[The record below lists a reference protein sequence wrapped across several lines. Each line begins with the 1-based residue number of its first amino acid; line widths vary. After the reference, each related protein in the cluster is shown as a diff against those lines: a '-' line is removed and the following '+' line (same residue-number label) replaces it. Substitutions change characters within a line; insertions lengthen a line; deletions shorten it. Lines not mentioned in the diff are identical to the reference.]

1 MKLSKVFIDGIF
13 KNNPILIQLIGLCS
27 VLAVTTTVI
36 NSFSMGMAVIFVAA
50 MSNAVV
56 SAIRKFTPDKIRIP
70 IFIVVIATFVT
81 IVQMVLNAY
90 ALAIYESLGIF
101 LPLIVVNCLILG
113 RAEGFAYKNKVIPSL
128 VDGLGAGFGYTLSVL
143 LMGIFRELFGS
154 GTLMA
159 GTAMEIKVLPDII
172 PRIGVLTAPAGAFI
186 TLGFLIAVFKYFVNK
201 KMA

>member
-1 MKLSKVFIDGIF
+1 MNLWKVFKDGIF

-27 VLAVTTTVI
+27 VLAVTTSVI
-36 NSFSMGMAVIFVAA
+36 NSLSMGVAVTFVAA
-50 MSNAVV
+50 MSNMVV
-56 SAIRKFTPDKIRIP
+56 SAIRKITPSKIRIP

-90 ALAIYESLGIF
+90 AIDIYNSLGIF

-128 VDGLGAGFGYTLSVL
+128 VDGLGAGVGYTLSVVV
-143 LMGIFRELFGS
+143 MGVVRELFGS
-154 GTLMA
+154 GTLLD
-159 GTAMEIKVLPDII
+159 IQILPDSI
-172 PRIGVLTAPAGAFI
+172 PKIGVLVAPAGAFI
-186 TLGFLIAVFKYFVNK
+186 TLGYFIALFKHLVNK

>member
-1 MKLSKVFIDGIF
+1 MNLWKVFKDGIF

-27 VLAVTTTVI
+27 VLAVTTSVI
-36 NSFSMGMAVIFVAA
+36 NSLSMGIAVTFVAA
-50 MSNAVV
+50 MSNMVV
-56 SAIRKFTPDKIRIP
+56 SAIRKITPSKIRIP

-90 ALAIYESLGIF
+90 AIDIYNSLGIF

-128 VDGLGAGFGYTLSVL
+128 VDGLGAGVGYTLSVVV
-143 LMGIFRELFGS
+143 MGVVRELFGS
-154 GTLMA
+154 GTLL
-159 GTAMEIKVLPDII
+159 GVQILPEAL
-172 PRIGVLTAPAGAFI
+172 PKIGVLVAPAGAFI
-186 TLGFLIAVFKYFVNK
+186 TLGYFIALFKHLVNK

>member
-1 MKLSKVFIDGIF
+1 MNLRKVFTDGIF

-27 VLAVTTTVI
+27 VLAVTTSVV
-36 NSFSMGMAVIFVAA
+36 NSLSMGAAVTFVAA

-90 ALAIYESLGIF
+90 ALPIYNALGIF

-113 RAEGFAYKNKVIPSL
+113 RAEGFAYMNKIVPSL
-128 VDGLGAGFGYTLSVL
+128 VDGIGAGIGYTLSVL
-143 LMGIFRELFGS
+143 MMGVIRELFGS
-154 GTLMA
+154 GTLF
-159 GTAMEIKVLPDII
+159 GIEILPDFI
-172 PRIGVLTAPAGAFI
+172 PKIGVLVAPAGAFI
-186 TLGFLIAVFKYFVNK
+186 TLGFLIALFKHLVNK

>member
-1 MKLSKVFIDGIF
+1 MKLSKVLIDGIF

-27 VLAVTTTVI
+27 VLAVTTTVV

-50 MSNAVV
+50 MSNTVV
-56 SAIRKFTPDKIRIP
+56 SAIRKITPDKIRIP

-90 ALAIYESLGIF
+90 ALSIYNALGIF

-113 RAEGFAYKNKVIPSL
+113 RAEGFAYKNKVLPSL
-128 VDGLGAGFGYTLSVL
+128 VDGIGAGIGYTLSVL
-143 LMGIFRELFGS
+143 LMGLIREIFGS
-154 GTLMA
+154 GTLLA
-159 GTAMEIKVLPDII
+159 GTAMEIQVLPDFI
-172 PRIGVLTAPAGAFI
+172 PKIGVLVAPAGAFI

>member
-1 MKLSKVFIDGIF
+1 MKLSKVLIDGIF

-27 VLAVTTTVI
+27 VLAVTTTVV

-50 MSNAVV
+50 MSNTVV
-56 SAIRKFTPDKIRIP
+56 SAIRKITPDKIRIP

-81 IVQMVLNAY
+81 LVQMVLNAY
-90 ALAIYESLGIF
+90 ALSIYNALGIF

-113 RAEGFAYKNKVIPSL
+113 RAEGFAYKNKILPSL
-128 VDGLGAGFGYTLSVL
+128 VDGIGAGIGYTLSVL
-143 LMGIFRELFGS
+143 IMGLIREIFGS
-154 GTLMA
+154 GTLLA
-159 GTAMEIKVLPDII
+159 GTAMEIQVLPDFI
-172 PRIGVLTAPAGAFI
+172 PKIGVLVAPAGAFI

>member
-1 MKLSKVFIDGIF
+1 MKLSKVLIDGIF

-27 VLAVTTTVI
+27 VLAVTTTVV

-50 MSNAVV
+50 MSNTVV
-56 SAIRKFTPDKIRIP
+56 SAIRKITPDKIRIP

-90 ALAIYESLGIF
+90 ALSIYNALGIF

-113 RAEGFAYKNKVIPSL
+113 RAEGFAYKNKILPSL
-128 VDGLGAGFGYTLSVL
+128 VDGIGAGIGYTLSVL
-143 LMGIFRELFGS
+143 IMGLIREIFGS
-154 GTLMA
+154 GTLLA
-159 GTAMEIKVLPDII
+159 GTAMEIQVLPDFI
-172 PRIGVLTAPAGAFI
+172 PKIGVLVAPAGAFI

>member
-1 MKLSKVFIDGIF
+1 MKLGRIFTDGIF

-27 VLAVTTTVI
+27 VLAVTTSVI
-36 NSFSMGMAVIFVAA
+36 NSLSMGAAVIFVAA

-56 SAIRKFTPDKIRIP
+56 SLIRKVTPNKIRIP

-90 ALAIYESLGIF
+90 ALSIYNALGIF

-128 VDGLGAGFGYTLSVL
+128 VDGIGAGVGYTLSVFI
-143 LMGIFRELFGS
+143 MGVVRELFGN
-154 GTLMA
+154 GTLFDVQ
-159 GTAMEIKVLPDII
+159 ILPDFI
-172 PRIGVLTAPAGAFI
+172 PRIGVLLAPAGAFI
-186 TLGFLIAVFKYFVNK
+186 MLGFFIAVFKYFVNK